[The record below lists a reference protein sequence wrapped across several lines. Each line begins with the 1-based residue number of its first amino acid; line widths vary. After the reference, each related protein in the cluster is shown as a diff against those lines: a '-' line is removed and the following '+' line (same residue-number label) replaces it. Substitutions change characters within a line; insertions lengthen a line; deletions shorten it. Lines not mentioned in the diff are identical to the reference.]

1 MIPSLDNPSD
11 SLLFIGLFPQLNQAQ
26 IMGKYV
32 SKRFSPKHPMYSL
45 LMCLTEQEES
55 HILISDEIMSQI
67 DWKIQIGIII
77 KHIDILQADKV
88 NRIRKYIG
96 RFAYWLLENQNDIW
110 AFITL
115 NLVIGNWSTADIYS
129 NPNF

>member
-96 RFAYWLLENQNDIW
+96 RFANWLLENQNDIW